1 MPRSLGPGT
10 RRNMVS
16 FTSYRCKTYADLAV
30 TADLDGATAVDG
42 AAPRLEAGS

>member
-10 RRNMVS
+10 KRNMVS
-16 FTSYRCKTYADLAV
+16 FTSYRYKTHADLAA
-30 TADLDGATAVDG
+30 TADLDG

>member
-1 MPRSLGPGT
+1 
-10 RRNMVS
+10 MVS
-16 FTSYRCKTYADLAV
+16 FASYSYKIRADLAA